1 MVIAVKAFS
10 GGSWIIPAFNRM
22 NKGTALNWL
31 KMASTPK
38 PTAIGLSRKLALVSQ
53 NFDFIRVGVYSSS
66 AAITSTLLAALLAPR
81 AGGHVG
87 AAGISSAPAAAH
99 ACSKSASRMNS
110 LVLRGTR
117 LMHPLRRFAFANTA
131 RKLRDAKK
139 MRARVPLGVGS
150 SADHRDRNW
159 QRPQQQQVKP
169 TSSLSFRP

>member
-1 MVIAVKAFS
+1 MPRACEVCGPRTALVIAVKAFS
-10 GGSWIIPAFNRM
+10 GGSWIIPAFNKM

-66 AAITSTLLAALLAPR
+66 AAITSTFLAALLAPR

-110 LVLRGTR
+110 LVLRGSL
-117 LMHPLRRFAFANTA
+117 LMHPLRRFARQHGAKTA
-131 RKLRDAKK
+131 ATSRRCA
-139 MRARVPLGVGS
+139 RAAHLG
-150 SADHRDRNW
+150 
-159 QRPQQQQVKP
+159 
-169 TSSLSFRP
+169 